1 MRIGNLTT
9 SAKFLVI
16 GSVFR
21 ADLTVEQNMENHVD
35 AGYTLALAGYNRI
48 VDVTGYYREEGQ
60 AVGSLELSRAIPVST
75 LRDVGELTYL
85 FCNKYKQDCILV
97 MNNDNEM
104 VWLMDAEGK
113 CVASLGHWKESLVK
127 PDTQGWTYDGSKY
140 YYAE

>member
-1 MRIGNLTT
+1 MRIGNMTT

-21 ADLTVEQNMENHVD
+21 ANLTVEQNMKNHVD

-60 AVGSLELSRAIPVST
+60 TEGSIELSRAIPVSNS
-75 LRDVGELTYL
+75 RDLCELAHL
-85 FCNKYKQDCILV
+85 FCDKHGQDCILV
-97 MNNDNEM
+97 LNSDNETA
-104 VWLMDAEGK
+104 WLVDGNGT
-113 CVASLGHWKESLVK
+113 SLANLGTWKQSLHK
-127 PDTQGWTYDGSKY
+127 PATQGWTYDGHLY